1 MTQLSV
7 ETCGG
12 GGRVST
18 IYMDH
23 FTRLWNWVFY
33 YVYLIKSRES
43 IEIQI
48 LTLSWCGKLLV
59 VRKK

>member
-1 MTQLSV
+1 MIVPHKIAQLIPQFAHKMAQLSV

-23 FTRLWNWVFY
+23 FTRL
-33 YVYLIKSRES
+33 
-43 IEIQI
+43 
-48 LTLSWCGKLLV
+48 
-59 VRKK
+59 